1 MCGGIMAERP
11 VIHIMGESSSLVY
24 ATIERLLRTNA
35 HLVIEP
41 LIIDGI
47 KTTFSAELEFGH
59 ASVFSSTDVAPSSGH
74 RVLLFGHASFEEAE
88 GWSKQPELNG
98 IELIHIHA
106 AEQKRASL
114 GWPDAEVIIH
124 DMIPMRT
131 QPFSLP
137 ASFTAWLPALGSGKE
152 PSLSM
157 SQDHWWIAEIDVAD
171 ALVRLLMCDA
181 PFPPFCSMS
190 GRRAWSIQ
198 QTYEEFSLLYKRTMA
213 GQSGVF
219 GVEELTAAPAPHIEL
234 QPLVITD
241 QPPMSIEENSSIRPD
256 LSSVHDALHH
266 ADGDGWRP
274 LVPIRTS
281 LMHCLASMLDPSQFN
296 V

>member
-1 MCGGIMAERP
+1 MAVHP

-35 HLVIEP
+35 HLVVEP
-41 LIIDGI
+41 PILDAI

-59 ASVFSSTDVAPSSGH
+59 ASVFSSADLAPSSGH
-74 RVLLFGHASFEEAE
+74 RVLLFGHASFEGAE
-88 GWSKQPELNG
+88 GWSKQPELSG

-114 GWPDAEVIIH
+114 GWPDAEVLIH
-124 DMIPMRT
+124 DMIPMRA
-131 QPFSLP
+131 QPFSIP
-137 ASFTAWLPALGSGKE
+137 ASFAAWLPALRSGRE

-157 SQDHWWIAEIDVAD
+157 GQDHWWIAELDVAD
-171 ALVRLLMCDA
+171 ALVRLLMCDT

-198 QTYEEFSLLYKRTMA
+198 QTYQEFNLLYKRTMA

-219 GVEELTAAPAPHIEL
+219 GVEELTAAPTPNIEL
-234 QPLVITD
+234 QPLVVTD
-241 QPPMSIEENSSIRPD
+241 HPPMSIDENSSIRPD

>member
-1 MCGGIMAERP
+1 
-11 VIHIMGESSSLVY
+11 
-24 ATIERLLRTNA
+24 
-35 HLVIEP
+35 
-41 LIIDGI
+41 
-47 KTTFSAELEFGH
+47 
-59 ASVFSSTDVAPSSGH
+59 
-74 RVLLFGHASFEEAE
+74 
-88 GWSKQPELNG
+88 
-98 IELIHIHA
+98 
-106 AEQKRASL
+106 
-114 GWPDAEVIIH
+114 
-124 DMIPMRT
+124 
-131 QPFSLP
+131 
-137 ASFTAWLPALGSGKE
+137 

-171 ALVRLLMCDA
+171 ALVRLLMCDT

>member
-1 MCGGIMAERP
+1 MAEHP
-11 VIHIMGESSSLVY
+11 VIRIMGESSSLVY

-35 HLVIEP
+35 HLVFEP
-41 LIIDGI
+41 PILDAI

-59 ASVFSSTDVAPSSGH
+59 ASVFSSADLAPSSGH
-74 RVLLFGHASFEEAE
+74 RVLLFGHTSLEGAE
-88 GWSKQPELNG
+88 GLSKQPELSG
-98 IELIHIHA
+98 IEFIHIHA
-106 AEQKRASL
+106 AEQKKTSL
-114 GWPDAEVIIH
+114 GWPNAEVLIH
-124 DMIPMRT
+124 DMIPMRA
-131 QPFSLP
+131 QPFSIP
-137 ASFTAWLPALGSGKE
+137 ASFTAWLPALRSGKE

-157 SQDHWWIAEIDVAD
+157 GHDHWWIAEIDVAD

-198 QTYEEFSLLYKRTMA
+198 QTYEEFNLLYKRTMA

-219 GVEELTAAPAPHIEL
+219 GVEELTAAPTPNIEL

-241 QPPMSIEENSSIRPD
+241 HPPMSIDENSSIRPD

-281 LMHCLASMLDPSQFN
+281 LMHCLASMLDSSQFN